1 MYNVKKIVVS
11 VLIIDIIS
19 FLLVFILIQMKTKL
33 EHTNNIESE
42 QVSLLKDEIKDTT
55 YKVINEEIIKD
66 VGISNISKTDNIVED
81 EKEFSGQNNIKENSF
96 KDENIDNNEEEKHIQ
111 NENQII
117 NENIAID
124 SIDNTGQD
132 IKEIENNNERNDTE
146 IVYGKQYGR
155 LIIDKIGVNAPIFYG
170 ANEEI
175 IKKGIGHEE
184 ESYLPNENGSII
196 MCGHNYMNN
205 FRRLEE
211 LKNGDIIQIETSYG
225 NFSYRLYDSQ
235 IVFETEREK
244 APIQNDKEILMIYTC
259 YPLNN
264 TEYTQY
270 RYIIYAERI

>member
-1 MYNVKKIVVS
+1 
-11 VLIIDIIS
+11 
-19 FLLVFILIQMKTKL
+19 
-33 EHTNNIESE
+33 
-42 QVSLLKDEIKDTT
+42 
-55 YKVINEEIIKD
+55 
-66 VGISNISKTDNIVED
+66 
-81 EKEFSGQNNIKENSF
+81 
-96 KDENIDNNEEEKHIQ
+96 
-111 NENQII
+111 
-117 NENIAID
+117 
-124 SIDNTGQD
+124 
-132 IKEIENNNERNDTE
+132 
-146 IVYGKQYGR
+146 
-155 LIIDKIGVNAPIFYG
+155 
-170 ANEEI
+170 
-175 IKKGIGHEE
+175 
-184 ESYLPNENGSII
+184 